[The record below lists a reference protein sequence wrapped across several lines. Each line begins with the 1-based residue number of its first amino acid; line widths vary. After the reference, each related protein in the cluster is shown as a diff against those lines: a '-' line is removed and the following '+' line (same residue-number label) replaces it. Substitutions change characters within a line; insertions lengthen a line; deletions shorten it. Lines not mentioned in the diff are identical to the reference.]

1 MSDLKGSAITFA
13 LVGIVHVAGLVIGG
27 YTVGKHYRAQIAET
41 EAKAAERIAKQEQES
56 YEIYAKQQDALMDA
70 LAQRDKALASVR
82 TLRADAGRLRDKLNE
97 RAEADKAIGAGDGGG
112 ERLARCERLLAEGV
126 GLAGEGAE
134 LSRRIAVDK
143 DALAAAIK

>member
-1 MSDLKGSAITFA
+1 MTLDQRTDRVIFFVIYF
-13 LVGIVHVAGLVIGG
+13 VGVAFGVLAARE
-27 YTVGKHYRAQIAET
+27 HYVPKLAEMEAQT
-41 EAKAAERIAKQEQES
+41 QQRIAKQEQES
-56 YEIYAKQQDALMDA
+56 YEIYTKQQDALMDA

-82 TLRADAGRLRDKLNE
+82 TLRADAGRLRDKLNA

-134 LSRRIAVDK
+134 LSRRIAADK
-143 DALAAAIK
+143 DALVAALK